1 MTRGSA
7 RATALGGITRHAAS
21 EAFPTA
27 VAAES
32 MKLARSPIARLV
44 AALLAVVVPVLATAL
59 VAAAERGGSSQLA
72 LKVRP
77 LVQGSGWEA
86 LAGVTGQ
93 VLTISMLLGVGFVVS
108 WSFGR
113 EFGDET
119 LETLLMALP
128 SRSALATAK

>member
-1 MTRGSA
+1 MTRRPA
-7 RATALGGITRHAAS
+7 RTPALAQAARSEAS

-27 VAAES
+27 LAAES
-32 MKLARSPIARLV
+32 TKLARSPTGRLV
-44 AALLAVVVPVLATAL
+44 AALLAVAVPVMAAGL

-93 VLTISMLLGVGFVVS
+93 VLSISMLLEPAS
-108 WSFGR
+108 S
-113 EFGDET
+113 
-119 LETLLMALP
+119 
-128 SRSALATAK
+128 